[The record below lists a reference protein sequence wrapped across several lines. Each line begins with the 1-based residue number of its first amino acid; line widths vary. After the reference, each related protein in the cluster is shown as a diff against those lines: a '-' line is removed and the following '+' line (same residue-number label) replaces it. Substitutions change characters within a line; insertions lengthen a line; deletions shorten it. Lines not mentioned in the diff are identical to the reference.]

1 MEGGF
6 CFSEMNGTVWF
17 VLYYNLA
24 TTVTVCWPWPCW
36 LAGYRWRKVAVKREK
51 VFLTLSLIHFEAV
64 N

>member
-17 VLYYNLA
+17 MLYYNLA
-24 TTVTVCWPWPCW
+24 TTMTMCWPCW
-36 LAGYRWRKVAVKREK
+36 LAGYRWRARKK
-51 VFLTLSLIHFEAV
+51 VFPTLSLIHFEAV